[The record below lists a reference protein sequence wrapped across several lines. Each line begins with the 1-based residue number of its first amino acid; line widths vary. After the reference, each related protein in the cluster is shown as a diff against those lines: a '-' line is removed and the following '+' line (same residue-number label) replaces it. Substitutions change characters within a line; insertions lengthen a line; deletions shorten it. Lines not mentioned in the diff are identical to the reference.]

1 MHKAYKFRL
10 SIGPEQET
18 VLRKVMGSCRF
29 VYNWALAQRRQAWF
43 EQKKNISYNE
53 ASKRLTRLKKQS
65 DNEWLNDVPSVCLQ
79 QSLRNLDSSFKSF
92 FSKKS
97 NYPSFKSLKN
107 KSSAKFADGSFKIKD
122 NFLFL
127 PKIKTPIK
135 VIWSRKLSGEPS
147 QCTVSQNASGQW
159 FASFL
164 CEEEIEKL
172 PPSSSKIGIDIG
184 IENFATLSDER
195 KFQSPKSIR
204 KLRKKMA
211 RLQRL
216 HSRKKKG
223 SKNREKARIRAARLS
238 QHIVNVRKDFLHKL
252 STQLVRE
259 NQAIAIEDLA
269 VSNMVKN
276 RKLSRVISEQG
287 WRDFRR
293 MLEYKCEWY
302 GRELLVVDRF
312 FPSSKTCSCCGA
324 KAELTLKDRVW
335 SCACGATHD
344 RDVNAAK
351 NILAAGQAV
360 SACGVDGRPTK
371 NYVLRG
377 NRQRNRKSKVKILI
391 LRSLARGKC
400 QMSAIE

>member
-1 MHKAYKFRL
+1 MKRDAWVNNKESL
-10 SIGPEQET
+10 SYCAIHAKIKGLKRDEAT
-18 VLRKVMGSCRF
+18 K
-29 VYNWALAQRRQAWF
+29 WLA
-43 EQKKNISYNE
+43 EVS
-53 ASKRLTRLKKQS
+53 S
-65 DNEWLNDVPSVCLQ
+65 VPIQ
-79 QSLRNLDSSFKSF
+79 QSLRNLDSAFNNF
-92 FSKKS
+92 FRKKAS
-97 NYPSFKSLKN
+97 YPSFKAKKNGGSARYLDNSFRLKGN
-107 KSSAKFADGSFKIKD
+107 EFFLAKMNEPVKI
-122 NFLFL
+122 
-127 PKIKTPIK
+127 
-135 VIWSRKLSGEPS
+135 IWSRNLSNIPTS
-147 QCTVSQNASGQW
+147 CTVSQNASGQW

-164 CEEEIEKL
+164 CEEEITKL
-172 PPSSSKIGIDIG
+172 PPSPNRIGIDVG
-184 IENFATLSDER
+184 IENFSTLSDGR
-195 KFQSPKSIR
+195 KFQSPKAIR

-223 SKNREKARIRAARLS
+223 SKNREKARLKVARLH
-238 QHIVNVRKDFLHKL
+238 QHISNVRKDFLHKL

-259 NQAIAIEDLA
+259 NQAIALEDLA

-287 WRDFRR
+287 WRDFRT

-377 NRQRNRKSKVKILI
+377 NRLRSRKSLPK
-391 LRSLARGKC
+391 R
-400 QMSAIE
+400 